1 MLSINEIIETALAL
15 DALQTHVDDNALG
28 IDANMRTAMMR
39 CIGTALGAI
48 AEVKP
53 KDPDADLDDTLR
65 EVLTT
70 LGAYKMLAAVYGGS
84 DAARADFYEAAARDT
99 AEAARAMLAARCP
112 SAHTPSWT

>member
-1 MLSINEIIETALAL
+1 MAL

-53 KDPDADLDDTLR
+53 KDPDTDIDDTLR

-84 DAARADFYEAAARDT
+84 DAARAAFYESAASDT
-99 AEAARAMLAARCP
+99 AEAARAMLAGACP
-112 SAHTPSWT
+112 PSHTPSWI